1 MTIKIKIP
9 KGNGEKK
16 GIRGL
21 PRDPVLRAAF
31 VAFLILAVSFSVFF
45 TYFYIKYDRIIEK
58 RFQSPVFANAAKI
71 YALPKTVRNGEQIQ
85 AREIATELQRAGY
98 SDGASNGSSHNDSNN
113 KDAES
118 TLGSFRLLSD
128 GIEITPGPESYHSPE
143 PARITIH
150 DGQVDQISSKG
161 ADLSAYELEPQLVTA
176 LFDSG
181 QRSKRQLV
189 KYNEIPPVM
198 VQAVLAIEDRS
209 FFEHSGVNFVR
220 FFGAVLADM
229 TRRVGLTHQKFDQGG
244 STLTMQLSRGFFLN
258 PEDKTIKRKLTEML
272 ISEEMERKFSK
283 QQIFEIYADWV
294 PLGQRGSFA
303 ISGLAE
309 ASQSYFNKEL
319 KDVTLPEAALLAGII
334 QRPSYLSPYR
344 HPDRALERR
353 NLVLESMVETRAIT
367 REQANK
373 AKATPLKLAPP
384 NVEASDAPYFVDLLR
399 DQLTTKFNEN
409 ELNDQSYRIYTTLD
423 PDLQKAA
430 AQAVE
435 TGIKLVDDQIK
446 KLRTR
451 RVKVGKKFE
460 TTVEPGPQA
469 QVAMVVLDPHTGAVL
484 ALVGGRDYGWSQ
496 LNHAVAKRPTGSI
509 FKPFVYAAA
518 MNTALDGS
526 QNVLTPAS
534 TVSDEPSSFA
544 YGDQI
549 YEPRNYKEEY
559 HGDVTLRYALA
570 MSLNN
575 ATVKVAEQVGYDKVA
590 DLAKSAGIASV
601 KATPAIALGSYA
613 ASPLEMTGAYTA
625 FANNGV
631 RLSPVLLRSVRNG
644 KGDVIQNYTTDQK
657 PVLDPRVAY
666 VMTNMMEGVIN
677 NGLGYTAVRLRGF
690 TQPAAGKTGSSKDGW
705 FAGYTSNLLCIV
717 WVGYDDYTEL
727 RLTGAQ
733 TAGPIW
739 TEFMKKAA
747 TLPQYADMREFQ
759 QPSGVVD
766 VQLDKVTNRLATPNC
781 TDDYVSAFVA
791 GTEPRDNCDAQQG
804 MKGFFSRIFGG
815 GGQGAQPPQAQ
826 TQPANGPDPNNPDDP
841 KKKKGFF
848 GKIAGIFK
856 DDKPAPPAPKPPDN
870 GQATPH

>member
-9 KGNGEKK
+9 KGNGEKAK

-31 VAFLILAVSFSVFF
+31 VAFLILAVSFSIFF

-58 RFQSPVFANAAKI
+58 RFQSPVFANSAKI
-71 YALPKTVRNGEQIQ
+71 YALPKTVHDGEQIQ
-85 AREIATELQRAGY
+85 AKEIATELQRAGY
-98 SDGASNGSSHNDSNN
+98 SEGESS
-113 KDAES
+113 
-118 TLGSFRLLSD
+118 LGTFRLLSD

-176 LFDSG
+176 LFDAG
-181 QRSKRQLV
+181 QRSKRELV
-189 KYNEIPPVM
+189 KYDDIPPQM
-198 VQAVLAIEDRS
+198 VQAVLAIEDRR

-220 FFGAVLADM
+220 TVEAVWEDVL
-229 TRRVGLTHQKFDQGG
+229 RQKRAQGG
-244 STLTMQLSRGFFLN
+244 STLTQQLARGFFLT
-258 PEDKTIKRKLTEML
+258 PEKSIKRKVTEML
-272 ISEEMERKFSK
+272 IAEELEQKFSK
-283 QQIFEIYADWV
+283 KQIFEFYANWV
-294 PLGQRGSFA
+294 DLGQRGSFA
-303 ISGLAE
+303 ISGFAE
-309 ASQSYFNKEL
+309 ASKAYFNKDL
-319 KDVTLPEAALLAGII
+319 KDITLPEAALLAGLI

-353 NLVLESMVETRAIT
+353 NLVLESMVETHVIT
-367 REQANK
+367 RDQANK

-384 NVEASDAPYFVDLLR
+384 NVEASDAPYFVDLVR
-399 DQLTTKFNEN
+399 DQLISKFNEN
-409 ELNDQSYRIYTTLD
+409 ELNEQSYRIYTTLD

-435 TGIKLVDDQIK
+435 SGIKLVDDQIK
-446 KLRTR
+446 KLRTK

-496 LNHAVAKRPTGSI
+496 LNHAVSKRPTGSI

-534 TVSDEPSSFA
+534 TVSDEPTSFA

-590 DLAKSAGIASV
+590 DLAKSAGIVSV

-625 FANNGV
+625 FANHGV

-644 KGDVIQNYTTDQK
+644 KGDVIQNYTTDQR

-747 TLPQYADMREFQ
+747 VLPQYADMREFQ

-766 VQLDKVTNRLATPNC
+766 VQLDKITNRLATPNC

-804 MKGFFSRIFGG
+804 MKGFFSRMFGG
-815 GGQGAQPPQAQ
+815 DKTVQPQQAQ
-826 TQPANGPDPNNPDDP
+826 AQPANGQDPNNPDDA

-856 DDKPAPPAPKPPDN
+856 DDKPAPPVSKPSDN
-870 GQATPH
+870 GQTTPH